1 MLSHKKITMEV
12 IMAQND
18 NQTTK
23 KLPGFY
29 IALCCC
35 VLAIG
40 VAGFFSDK
48 SSITKNTDEEYV
60 ASVESF
66 PQNGND
72 IDTNEDVSPVND
84 TVVIEDVTEE
94 APTDIPTAPP
104 ENITNENGEIDYS
117 IKTSAD
123 YTYNNPDIEET
134 AIIVNAEE
142 PYFNMPAG
150 GEILEGF
157 SSTLSYNESMG
168 DWRTHNGI
176 DIAADIGCSI
186 SACADGTVEDV
197 FSDAYGNGITIKHEN
212 GFITKYMCLGS
223 VEDIK
228 VGDSVKAGDIIG
240 TVGESKGE
248 NIKESHLHFEMYDG
262 DILLNP
268 EQYLN

>member
-48 SSITKNTDEEYV
+48 SSVTKNTDEEYV

-66 PQNGND
+66 PQDSNAT
-72 IDTNEDVSPVND
+72 DTNEDVSPVND
-84 TVVIEDVTEE
+84 TVVIEDVLEE
-94 APTDIPTAPP
+94 YIPTAPP
-104 ENITNENGEIDYS
+104 KDVIEENAEIDYS

-123 YTYNNPDIEET
+123 YTYNNPDVEET

-157 SSTLSYNESMG
+157 SSTLSYNEAMG

-186 SACADGTVEDV
+186 SACADGTVADV
-197 FSDAYGNGITIKHEN
+197 FSDAYGNGITLKHEN

-223 VEDIK
+223 IEDIK

-240 TVGESKGE
+240 TVGEAKGE

-268 EQYLN
+268 TQYLN

>member
-1 MLSHKKITMEV
+1 MT
-12 IMAQND
+12 QND
-18 NQTTK
+18 NKTR

-40 VAGFFSDK
+40 VAGFFSEK
-48 SSITKNTDEEYV
+48 SSVTKNNDEEYV
-60 ASVESF
+60 ASVNSF
-66 PQNGND
+66 PQNND
-72 IDTNEDVSPVND
+72 SIDTQEDTTPVND
-84 TVVIEDVTEE
+84 TVVIEEND
-94 APTDIPTAPP
+94 DDISDFIPTAPP
-104 ENITNENGEIDYS
+104 QDIVEENGEIDYS

-123 YTYNNPDIEET
+123 YTYDNPDTQET

-157 SSTLSYNESMG
+157 SSTLSYNEAMG

-176 DIAADIGCSI
+176 DIAADIGCSV
-186 SACADGTVEDV
+186 SACADGSVIDV
-197 FSDAYGNGITIKHEN
+197 FSDAYGEGIAIKHEN
-212 GFITKYMCLGS
+212 GFITRYMCLGS

-228 VGDSVKAGDIIG
+228 IGDSVKAGDIIG
-240 TVGESKGE
+240 TVGEPKGE
-248 NIKESHLHFEMYDG
+248 NIKESHLHLEMYDG